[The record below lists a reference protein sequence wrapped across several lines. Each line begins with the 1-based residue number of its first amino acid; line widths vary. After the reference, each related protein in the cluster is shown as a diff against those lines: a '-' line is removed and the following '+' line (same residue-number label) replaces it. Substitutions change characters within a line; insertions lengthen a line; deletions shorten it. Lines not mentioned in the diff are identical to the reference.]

1 MSELQKNLSER
12 YVFLSKRIFAPHKK
26 TEKGGF
32 ERSNSVKNFSKNCNF
47 ESENSNTPFFS

>member
-12 YVFLSKRIFAPHKK
+12 YVFLSKRFFDPQKMTLKQAFQ
-26 TEKGGF
+26 G
-32 ERSNSVKNFSKNCNF
+32 SQSVKIFSKNCNF